1 MSQIPNNSRFQTK
14 QGRRRKG
21 LLLNILL
28 GIVLLTAVTVA
39 YQLFT
44 SSPEQTATKETKT
57 KETKTTSAAQKEKEK
72 NGKLVVK
79 EDDKDSAKE
88 EEASAQPTED
98 TKVTVENQSDPAV
111 QEAYTNPSWQPVG
124 TSQSGPHT
132 TQFDDSTQDWK
143 EMIQAVSY
151 AIQVPAD
158 TLTIWYLGNDGP
170 NKAVGTVTAKDTKQK
185 YKVYIEW
192 VDNEGWKPTL
202 VQLMK

>member
-14 QGRRRKG
+14 QERRRKG
-21 LLLNILL
+21 ILLNILL
-28 GIVLLTAVTVA
+28 GIVLLTAVAVA

-44 SSPEQTATKETKT
+44 SSSEQTAT
-57 KETKTTSAAQKEKEK
+57 KETKTTSAAQKEKE
-72 NGKLVVK
+72 NTGQLVVK

-88 EEASAQPTED
+88 EEASTQPTED
-98 TKVTVENQSDPAV
+98 TKVMVENQNDPAV
-111 QEAYTNPSWQPVG
+111 QEAYTNPSWQPIG

-143 EMIQAVSY
+143 EMTQAISY

-158 TLTIWYLGNDGP
+158 TLTIWYLGNNGS

>member
-14 QGRRRKG
+14 QGKRRKG

-28 GIVLLTAVTVA
+28 GIVLLTAVTVV

-44 SSPEQTATKETKT
+44 SSPEQTATKETK
-57 KETKTTSAAQKEKEK
+57 KTSDAQKEKEDT
-72 NGKLVVK
+72 GQLVLK
-79 EDDKDSAKE
+79 EDNKDSAKE

-98 TKVTVENQSDPAV
+98 TKVTVENQDDPAV
-111 QEAYTNPSWQPVG
+111 QEAYTNPSWQPIG
-124 TSQSGPHT
+124 TSQSGAHT
-132 TQFDDSTQDWK
+132 TQFDDGTQDWK

-158 TLTIWYLGNDGP
+158 TLTIWYLGNNGP

>member
-1 MSQIPNNSRFQTK
+1 MSQIPNNSRFQKK
-14 QGRRRKG
+14 QGKRRKG
-21 LLLNILL
+21 FLLNILL

-57 KETKTTSAAQKEKEK
+57 KEAKTTSAAQKKKEDT
-72 NGKLVVK
+72 GQLVVK

-88 EEASAQPTED
+88 EEASTQPTED
-98 TKVTVENQSDPAV
+98 TKVAVEDQTDPAV
-111 QEAYTNPSWQPVG
+111 QEAYTNPSWQAIG

-143 EMIQAVSY
+143 EMTQAISY
-151 AIQVPAD
+151 AVQVPAD
-158 TLTIWYLGNDGP
+158 TLTIWYLGNNGP
-170 NKAVGTVTAKDTKQK
+170 NKAVGTVTAKATKQK

>member
-39 YQLFT
+39 YQIFT

-57 KETKTTSAAQKEKEK
+57 TSATQKKK
-72 NGKLVVK
+72 INNGQLVVK
-79 EDDKDSAKE
+79 EDDEDLAKE
-88 EEASAQPTED
+88 EEASTQPTED
-98 TKVTVENQSDPAV
+98 TKVMVENQNDPAV
-111 QEAYTNPSWQPVG
+111 QEAYTNPSWQPIG

-132 TQFDDSTQDWK
+132 TQFDDNTQDWK

-158 TLTIWYLGNDGP
+158 TLTIWYLGNNGP
-170 NKAVGTVTAKDTKQK
+170 NKAIGTVSAKDTKQK

>member
-14 QGRRRKG
+14 QERRRKG
-21 LLLNILL
+21 ILLNILL

-44 SSPEQTATKETKT
+44 SSSEQTATKETKA
-57 KETKTTSAAQKEKEK
+57 TSAAQKEKE
-72 NGKLVVK
+72 NTGQLVVK
-79 EDDKDSAKE
+79 KDDKDSAKE
-88 EEASAQPTED
+88 EEASTQPTED
-98 TKVTVENQSDPAV
+98 TKVMVGNQNDPAV
-111 QEAYTNPSWQPVG
+111 QEAYTNPSWQPIG

-132 TQFDDSTQDWK
+132 TQFDDNTQDWK
-143 EMIQAVSY
+143 EMIQAISY

-158 TLTIWYLGNDGP
+158 TLTIWYLGNNGS

>member
-1 MSQIPNNSRFQTK
+1 MSQIPNNSRFQKK
-14 QGRRRKG
+14 QGKRRKG

-57 KETKTTSAAQKEKEK
+57 KETKTTSAAQKEKEDTDQ
-72 NGKLVVK
+72 LVVK

-98 TKVTVENQSDPAV
+98 TKVAVEDQNDPAV
-111 QEAYTNPSWQPVG
+111 QEAYTNPSWQAIG

-132 TQFDDSTQDWK
+132 TQFDDGTQDWK
-143 EMIQAVSY
+143 EMTQAISY

-158 TLTIWYLGNDGP
+158 TLTIWYLGNNGP